1 MPFTTS
7 HALLSLQPNLCREV
21 VYLAQTLHRGT
32 VKIES
37 GQLVAVT
44 GTFPASIA
52 PGHIALCGDLPLE
65 VVSIT
70 GPTSLTVSLTRASP
84 DAPVIPPAD
93 TANLTGSIVTFDPQ
107 IAVIHGLLL
116 RSLGLDLSQ
125 QSIDPLAP
133 GESAIL
139 NPRDLGLV
147 EALGTLHLLY
157 TAASA
162 TLAPDS
168 ALAQRAAHYHERFA
182 QARWRARA
190 LIDLDGDGL
199 ADATRTLRAT
209 PLTRE

>member
-7 HALLSLQPNLCREV
+7 HALLSIQPNLCREV

-32 VKIES
+32 VKVAS

-44 GTFPASIA
+44 GAFPASIA
-52 PGHIALCGDLPLE
+52 PDQIALAGDLPLGI
-65 VVSIT
+65 VSIT
-70 GPTSLTVSLTRASP
+70 GSTSLTVSLTRASP

-116 RSLGLDLSQ
+116 RALGLDPSQ
-125 QSIDPLAP
+125 QAVDPLAP

-139 NPRDLGLV
+139 NPGDLALV
-147 EALGTLHLLY
+147 EALGTLHLIY
-157 TAASA
+157 ASASA

-168 ALAQRAAHYHERFA
+168 ALAQRTAHYHDRFA
-182 QARWRARA
+182 RERWRARA

-199 ADATRTLRAT
+199 ADATRTLNT
-209 PLTRE
+209 PPLTR